1 MASIINTKIKFRLY
15 KKGLDGN
22 VTLKLNAV
30 DNQWLTVKTLT
41 DTYTHKFPMCL
52 LEIKELKQF
61 LNENYPEL

>member
-1 MASIINTKIKFRLY
+1 MSRKIKFRLY
-15 KKGLDGN
+15 KKGLDHN

-30 DNQWLTVKTLT
+30 NDQWLVIKTLNLT
-41 DTYTHKFPMCL
+41 DTHKFPMCL

>member
-1 MASIINTKIKFRLY
+1 MSRKIKFRLY
-15 KKGLDGN
+15 KKGLDDN

-30 DNQWLTVKTLT
+30 NNQWLVIKTLT
-41 DTYTHKFPMCL
+41 DTDTHKFPMCL